1 MAGLYENIH
10 KRRAAGKK
18 PRPPGAK
25 GRPTNKD
32 FANAKKTAKKRK
44 KY

>member
-10 KRRAAGKK
+10 NRRAAGKK
-18 PRPPGAK
+18 PRPSGAK

-44 KY
+44 

>member
-18 PRPPGAK
+18 PRPAGTK
-25 GRPTNKD
+25 GRPTDKA
-32 FANAKKTAKKRK
+32 FADAKKTAKKRK
-44 KY
+44 Y

>member
-10 KRRAAGKK
+10 NRRAAGKK